1 MDNPTP
7 PFRRRGGV
15 FRAVLGVVSIGV
27 GWVAIA
33 YAFFGPFYLASKGV
47 WGAAAFWIFFGI
59 CTLGVTWLI
68 LPFFAEGLLRKH
80 YLRLGWSEVP
90 KPRKPEP
97 GIRPPGKALR

>member
-1 MDNPTP
+1 MKTLIFQNPTNGHIEDC
-7 PFRRRGGV
+7 RH
-15 FRAVLGVVSIGV
+15 AMIWSL
-27 GWVAIA
+27 
-33 YAFFGPFYLASKGV
+33 FFGPFYLGAKGA

-59 CTLGVTWLI
+59 CSLGITWLI

-80 YLRLGWSEVP
+80 YLRLGWSETF